1 MQPEATIME
10 TMQRRNSEQ
19 YDNGNGRIRQIDAT
33 CLEGRL
39 P

>member
-10 TMQRRNSEQ
+10 VTQKRNSEQ
-19 YDNGNGRIRQIDAT
+19 YDNGNGKIRLVDAASF
-33 CLEGRL
+33 EESL